1 VARTTRKMKTKRK
14 VREARAKMRTTRE
27 KVGCVPYHA
36 NQAYRNFT
44 FPRYSSC
51 VVLPLRGANL
61 TSGICRDLPRSRTR
75 TRTRMRTRTSRWAA
89 RSVGERIR
97 MRAPRR
103 RAAPRSPSHH
113 LFPTAIQ
120 ATLLSPRAEPDCEC
134 SIVHSGTRRRLSP
147 WRV

>member
-1 VARTTRKMKTKRK
+1 MRKMKTKRK

-36 NQAYRNFT
+36 NQAYKNFT
-44 FPRYSSC
+44 FPRYSSS

-75 TRTRMRTRTSRWAA
+75 TRMRTRMRMRTSRWAA

-97 MRAPRR
+97 MLAPRR

-113 LFPTAIQ
+113 LFPMAIQ
-120 ATLLSPRAEPDCEC
+120 ATLLSPRAEPDCKC
-134 SIVHSGTRRRLSP
+134 SMVHSGTRRRLSP